1 MIQNTG
7 SLLVCKQILKLAQ
20 FFIVHVCVCV
30 GPPGAD
36 GKNGS
41 QGPPGPP
48 GAKGLN
54 GTPGDDGKS
63 LMLGSYPFSTQ
74 ANNE

>member
-1 MIQNTG
+1 MY
-7 SLLVCKQILKLAQ
+7 VCA
-20 FFIVHVCVCV
+20 CVCV

-48 GAKGLN
+48 GEN
-54 GTPGDDGKS
+54 GTSGPPGADGES
-63 LMLGSYPFSTQ
+63 LMWGGYPFPNK
-74 ANNE
+74 AYK